1 VNLKYFFQN
10 KKIKV
15 FAHPDDKLIE
25 KATK

>member
-15 FAHPDDKLIE
+15 FTHPDDKLIE
-25 KATK
+25 KAAK